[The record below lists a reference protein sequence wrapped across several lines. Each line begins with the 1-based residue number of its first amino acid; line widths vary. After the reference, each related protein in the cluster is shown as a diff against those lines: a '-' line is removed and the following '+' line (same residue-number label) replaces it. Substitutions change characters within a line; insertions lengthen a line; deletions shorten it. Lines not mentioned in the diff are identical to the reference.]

1 MKRTLLSLLMML
13 ATVSIWAQSIICQ
26 IEGTT
31 TDTNTTKLYLVESG
45 IDIRTQSNVINIP
58 VVDGKFSYT
67 LKSDVLRYYEL
78 IPDNQYEEGSITP
91 AFLIAENQQIHI
103 TLGKNGDKIIT
114 KGTGK
119 ETKLMLQCNNELDAI
134 YTPLLDRAD
143 AKRDSL
149 DAIILKEIE
158 GMDAEQR
165 RTYIDNLL
173 SDDSTNPHAAV
184 KKQLDKDYETA
195 YMDWRIATVK
205 WQEKH
210 PCIYGLFEMKN
221 SLSSYRALKAPFTPF
236 YISSYKNTYSK
247 KYKGHPYHKSIQN
260 ALKSLDLVPGNK
272 YIDYEV
278 TNSNGKQVALSSLFT
293 GKVIYIDL
301 WASWCGPCRKHAKAL
316 IPIYEKYKDKGFQV
330 IGIAREFAEENMHKA
345 LAKDG
350 YPWLNLIELN
360 DKNQIWLKNGVSQAA
375 GGGFLIDDSGT
386 ILSVYPE
393 AEETEHILEENL
405 QNKKKL

>member
-1 MKRTLLSLLMML
+1 MVLC
-13 ATVSIWAQSIICQ
+13 VICGWAQAITCQ

-45 IDIRTQSNVINIP
+45 AEIRTQSNVINIP

-103 TLGKNGDKIIT
+103 TMGKDGDKIIT
-114 KGTGK
+114 KGAGK
-119 ETKLMLQCNNELDAI
+119 ETKMMQQCIDELNAI

-149 DAIILKEIE
+149 DAIIQKEIE

-165 RTYIDNLL
+165 RIYIDDLL

-184 KKQLDKDYETA
+184 KKQLEKDYETV

-210 PCIYGLFEMKN
+210 PCIYGLFEMNN
-221 SLSSYRALKAPFTPF
+221 SLSSHRAQKAPFTPF

-278 TNSNGKQVALSSLFT
+278 TDSNGKQVALSSLFT

-301 WASWCGPCRKHAKAL
+301 WASWCGPCRKHAKTL

-330 IGIAREFAEENMHKA
+330 IGIARESAEENMHKA

-360 DKNQIWLKNGVSQAA
+360 DKNQIWSKNGTSNAA
-375 GGGFLIDDSGT
+375 GGGFLIDDNGT
-386 ILSVYPE
+386 ILSVYPD
-393 AEETEHILEENL
+393 AEETEHILKEYL
-405 QNKKKL
+405 QNEKK